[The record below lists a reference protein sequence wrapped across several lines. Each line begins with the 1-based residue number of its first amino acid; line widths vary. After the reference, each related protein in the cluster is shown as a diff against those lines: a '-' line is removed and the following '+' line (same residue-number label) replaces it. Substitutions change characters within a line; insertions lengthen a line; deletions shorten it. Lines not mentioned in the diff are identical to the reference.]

1 MARRKRKS
9 TTPRIA
15 ISVAALALVIVGLW
29 FGTQR
34 MRHGGVPLTG
44 TLTVAA
50 DHVDTANEGRKVSV
64 TGKLEIGKPARDP
77 QLGIGADAAILFR
90 DVTMLQWREHCDGSS
105 CRYETGWLSQP
116 IDSHKFRV
124 AAGHENPPLPFADA
138 HFAASE
144 IRLGAFMI
152 DPELIATSMAAV
164 AYPVRADALPPNLAA
179 TFHEVNGSLQTGGD
193 GAPTAGAVRVGYR
206 IVPLE
211 TVSLTGVQHGTKL
224 TAN

>member
-1 MARRKRKS
+1 M
-9 TTPRIA
+9 
-15 ISVAALALVIVGLW
+15 
-29 FGTQR
+29 QR
-34 MRHGGVPLTG
+34 MRPAGVTQAG
-44 TLTVAA
+44 VVRVAA

-64 TGKLEIGKPARDP
+64 TGKLEIGKHARDP

-138 HFAASE
+138 RFAADE
-144 IRLGAFMI
+144 IRLGAFTI
-152 DPELIATSMAAV
+152 DPDLVAMPPAAAV